1 MSEKD
6 LVANSNEKRI
16 QFQTISRRNAYL
28 IVLRIYFECSTFFKL
43 PSAPWDTQV
52 ILLYLGCYHS
62 FIIDIFELK
71 LSIWNWAQTNTYQMT
86 NCYSGQISVCDF
98 WCIKTTYD
106 HSLFE
111 RSKNIRIGWRRFW
124 YRFWIVNNGI
134 DKRPENWDIERMDE
148 IKREREIEKKCATLL
163 KTWPH
168 VI

>member
-16 QFQTISRRNAYL
+16 QFQTISRRNACL

-86 NCYSGQISVCDF
+86 NCYSGQISVCGF

-124 YRFWIVNNGI
+124 YRFWIVNNEI
-134 DKRPENWDIERMDE
+134 DKRPENWNIERMDE
-148 IKREREIEKKCATLL
+148 IKRENVQHCWKPGLM
-163 KTWPH
+163 
-168 VI
+168 